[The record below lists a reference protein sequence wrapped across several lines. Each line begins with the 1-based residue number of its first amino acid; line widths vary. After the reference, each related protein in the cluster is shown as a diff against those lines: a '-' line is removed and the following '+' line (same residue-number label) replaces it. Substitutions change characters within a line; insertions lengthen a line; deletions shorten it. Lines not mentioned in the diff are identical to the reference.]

1 MVIGNHG
8 KRGDNARAHVTPQEP
23 EYEFGIATHLCT
35 EELHI
40 AAQKILMIQKKKKPA
55 REWVSKYFHDLVSFF

>member
-55 REWVSKYFHDLVSFF
+55 RE